1 MLSAV
6 TFLIGRLTS
15 PLWRPMVGRR
25 WLPIWAMVHHRGRR
39 SGRAYATPVQ
49 IRTMGPD
56 HFVIAVPWPERSQW
70 FRNVLAAGGC
80 TLTWRGA
87 EHRTDAPTLI
97 TASEAAPAY
106 TRLERFLIRL
116 TGLTQFLRLHRAA

>member
-1 MLSAV
+1 
-6 TFLIGRLTS
+6 
-15 PLWRPMVGRR
+15 MVGRR

-97 TASEAAPAY
+97 SANEAAPAY

-116 TGLTQFLRLHRAA
+116 TGLSQFLRLHRAA